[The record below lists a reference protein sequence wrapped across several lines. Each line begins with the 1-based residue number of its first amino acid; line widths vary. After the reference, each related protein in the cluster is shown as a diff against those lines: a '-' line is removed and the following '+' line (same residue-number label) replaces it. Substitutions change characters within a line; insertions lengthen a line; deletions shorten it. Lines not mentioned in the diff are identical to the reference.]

1 MDVTD
6 LAWCPMNEF
15 LATCSVDNT
24 VNVWK
29 IPDEQPGGGA
39 NPVWQRVA
47 CLTGHKSHVKGITW
61 DPVGKFLAT
70 QADDKSV
77 IIWRTENWTQ
87 VKSSVWQRVG
97 FRVRNEQSICVVR

>member
-6 LAWCPMNEF
+6 LAWCPMNEY

-29 IPDEQPGGGA
+29 VPEEQPGGGA

-47 CLTGHKSHVKGITW
+47 CLTGHRSHVKGITW

-77 IIWRTENWTQ
+77 IIWRTEDWTEVNYLSVQ
-87 VKSSVWQRVG
+87 KSHDRLLRIV
-97 FRVRNEQSICVVR
+97 